1 MADRIA
7 TFTQTNQLILGNTRL
22 QSNYAERQ
30 LQVAS
35 GFKADNYAGIAR
47 DTSRL
52 LSLESDVDRITQQAE
67 NTQIVADRLDLMY
80 DALGSILSQ
89 TQKFA
94 ADLTSTVSGFGLQ
107 GADLANVATTNLN
120 RVAGSLNTQIAD
132 RYLFAGSAT
141 QSPPV
146 DLTDPAWGGQTF
158 ILPGPSVAD
167 FDYYQGNNYIQ
178 NVEAVDGF
186 TIGYGVNADNPA
198 LEKIIRAYD
207 LIITNPTDQDTLFEA
222 LSVIQAGADELAIL
236 QATVAQDAN
245 TVQAQLLDNQE
256 EVNLIT
262 AQITTI
268 REVDVAEASVRLK
281 QIETQLEASYT
292 VTSTLLNLKLSDYIR

>member
-107 GADLANVATTNLN
+107 GADLANVATTNLK
-120 RVAGSLNTQIAD
+120 SSQTQ
-132 RYLFAGSAT
+132 
-141 QSPPV
+141 
-146 DLTDPAWGGQTF
+146 QT
-158 ILPGPSVAD
+158 
-167 FDYYQGNNYIQ
+167 
-178 NVEAVDGF
+178 
-186 TIGYGVNADNPA
+186 
-198 LEKIIRAYD
+198 KIHCSRH
-207 LIITNPTDQDTLFEA
+207 
-222 LSVIQAGADELAIL
+222 
-236 QATVAQDAN
+236 
-245 TVQAQLLDNQE
+245 
-256 EVNLIT
+256 
-262 AQITTI
+262 
-268 REVDVAEASVRLK
+268 
-281 QIETQLEASYT
+281 
-292 VTSTLLNLKLSDYIR
+292 